1 MRTSL
6 FAVLLT
12 GMLWIGLEAQVIK
25 HVQPQQ
31 SKPLK
36 LPPIEEVAKEIA
48 EARTVRGVQPPTG
61 GMLEKAAGTLDGEKI
76 TLNEVMDEVLVK
88 YGPPFVQFLA
98 SQAMLQMEV
107 LKRDVQ
113 VSDEDLLEEV
123 RYYKAQSPSKASI
136 KEQLE
141 KSRKGWDWLKDTLT
155 TRAAIGKIMKA
166 DQNITTPGPPNQFLM
181 QIWAGGVAKKYQIE
195 MKKEKLPSG
204 CLARI
209 QTTWGLGK
217 VLSKVKSARA
227 AGKPYTLGREKKD
240 SGEVLI
246 FTPPEGGWPRF
257 YIPNVKVKV
266 TRNSGEASG
275 QSEISAEEIL
285 NQVVGGTGGVSAQV
299 MIYGE
304 DGKTPVLSLPHID
317 VSRRKVA
324 NMPPEK
330 VALLEAVQA
339 ILNDQAVV
347 DTENFQVKP
356 REGKGPIYDIPRN
369 VYNSV
374 QAPFR
379 ARVIDVLAGLVGA
392 KRTVA
397 PVLVLARND
406 EADFVMLPPVPVEMK
421 TLVDRAAAL
430 SFFFGT
436 LKLAQFEDSLANL
449 ARFKAVKKA
458 FSGHP
463 PGKPTADKPSAPW
476 GVITVDEKAVADRI
490 ARERNKYE
498 GTRSMFSWEMI
509 CGILNKTV
517 PEEMRRFWVGNGVD
531 QIIGTKVDE
540 ATLKKYYEDHVDNF
554 GVATVEANHILIQM
568 KDGRTGRIQWEK
580 ARKKA
585 EEILAMIRTGASFD
599 AMAEKFSEDPT
610 TKDKG
615 GDLGLF
621 TLVSRYDLDLC
632 KAIFA
637 MEPGQ
642 ISPAPIR
649 TKLGYHIARLRKKDP
664 PNPEKYGF
672 DSPGRKEDVQD
683 SRQQALRDEWLREN
697 VYSKF
702 KLENFLENLFL

>member
-6 FAVLLT
+6 FAALLT
-12 GMLWIGLEAQVIK
+12 GMLWVGLGAQVIK
-25 HVQPQQ
+25 HVQPQKQ
-31 SKPLK
+31 KPLK
-36 LPPIEEVAKEIA
+36 LPPIEEVQKEIE
-48 EARTVRGVQPPTG
+48 EAKAIRGVQPPTG
-61 GMLEKAAGTLDGEKI
+61 ETLMKAAGTLDGEKI
-76 TLNEVMDEVLVK
+76 TLDEVLDEVMVK

-98 SQAMLQMEV
+98 SQAMLKMEV
-107 LKRDVQ
+107 LKREVQ

-123 RYYKAQSPSKASI
+123 RYYKAQTPTKATL
-136 KEQLE
+136 KEQLV
-141 KSRKGWDWLKDTLT
+141 KSRKGWNWLKNTLT

-209 QTTWGLGK
+209 QTTWGLGT
-217 VLSKVKSARA
+217 VLTKVKSARD
-227 AGKPYTLGREKKD
+227 AGKPYALGREKTD
-240 SGEVLI
+240 TGEVLV
-246 FTPPEGGWPRF
+246 FTPPGGGWPRF

-266 TRNSGEASG
+266 TRNSGTASG
-275 QSEISAEEIL
+275 PSEISAEEVL
-285 NQVVGGTGGVSAQV
+285 NQVVGGTGGVSAQI

-304 DGKTPVLSLPHID
+304 DGKTPLLSLPHID
-317 VSRRKVA
+317 VSRRQVA

-330 VALLEAVQA
+330 VALMEAIQV
-339 ILNDQAVV
+339 ILKGQAVV
-347 DTENFQVKP
+347 DKENFQVKP
-356 REGKGPIYDIPRN
+356 NEGKGPIFDIPRT
-369 VYNSV
+369 VYESIHS
-374 QAPFR
+374 PFR
-379 ARVIDVLAGLVGA
+379 VRIIDVLAGLEGA
-392 KRTVA
+392 KRTA
-397 PVLVLARND
+397 ALVLVLARND
-406 EADFVMLPPVPVEMK
+406 EADFVMLPPVPVAMK

-430 SFFFGT
+430 DFIFGT
-436 LKLAQFEDSLANL
+436 LKLAQFEDSLDNL
-449 ARFKAVKKA
+449 ARFKAVKKVFA
-458 FSGHP
+458 GHL
-463 PGKPTADKPSAPW
+463 PGMPTADKPASPW

-490 ARERNKYE
+490 AKERNKYE
-498 GTRSMFSWEMI
+498 GSRSMFSWEMI

-531 QIIGTKVDE
+531 QIIGTEVDM
-540 ATLKKYYEDHVDNF
+540 ATLKQYFEDNVENF

-568 KDGRTGRIQWEK
+568 KDERTGRIQWEK

-621 TLVSRYDLDLC
+621 TVVSRYDLDLC

-642 ISPAPIR
+642 ISSKPIR
-649 TKLGYHIARLRKKDP
+649 TQLGYHIARLRKKEP
-664 PNPEKYGF
+664 PNCKKYPFDPEAVKDF
-672 DSPGRKEDVQD
+672 
-683 SRQQALRDEWLREN
+683 RQQELRDEWLQNN
-697 VYSKF
+697 VYSKI
-702 KLENFLENLFL
+702 KLENFLEDLML